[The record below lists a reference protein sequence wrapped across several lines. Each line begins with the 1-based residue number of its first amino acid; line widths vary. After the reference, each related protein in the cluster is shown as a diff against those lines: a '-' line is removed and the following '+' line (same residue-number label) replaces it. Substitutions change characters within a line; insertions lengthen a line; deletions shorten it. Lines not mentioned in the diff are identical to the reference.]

1 MNKRASR
8 LQVGEN
14 TVLSFVTA
22 ASLGAEYVE
31 FGLYPASQKLSV
43 LAPSVAN

>member
-1 MNKRASR
+1 MNRKNSH

-14 TVLSFVTA
+14 TVLSFITA

-31 FGLYPASQKLSV
+31 FGKHYSPRIHF
-43 LAPSVAN
+43 